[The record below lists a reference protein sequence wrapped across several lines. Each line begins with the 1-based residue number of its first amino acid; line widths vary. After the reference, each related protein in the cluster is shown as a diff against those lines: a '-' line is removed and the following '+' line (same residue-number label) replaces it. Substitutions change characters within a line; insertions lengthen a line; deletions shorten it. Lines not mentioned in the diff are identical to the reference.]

1 MKKDITTKDTIKTI
15 TQDIAKYIL
24 ELEVTDIEFV
34 DKELQRIEKRE
45 ADIVALCKV
54 NGTKAI
60 LHLEI
65 QNDND
70 KTMHHRM
77 LRYYTDIKQRFDTLE
92 IYQFVVY
99 IGKAKLSMKSEISE
113 ERLHFSY
120 NIVDMHTI
128 DCQKFLKMD
137 NPDALVLSILC
148 DFKERSEL
156 DVLSYILK
164 RLEELTKDDTH
175 RHGKYMLILETLSSN
190 RNLQKSL
197 KEAEEMLRDIKL
209 EELPSYQIA
218 MERGKEKWVSQGISE
233 GLSQGISQGIIK
245 TAITM
250 IDKFKLSVEDVAKE
264 LNISLDEL
272 KKHLK

>member
-1 MKKDITTKDTIKTI
+1 MKNEI
-15 TQDIAKYIL
+15 
-24 ELEVTDIEFV
+24 
-34 DKELQRIEKRE
+34 RE
-45 ADIVALCKV
+45 
-54 NGTKAI
+54 
-60 LHLEI
+60 
-65 QNDND
+65 QNLN
-70 KTMHHRM
+70 
-77 LRYYTDIKQRFDTLE
+77 
-92 IYQFVVY
+92 
-99 IGKAKLSMKSEISE
+99 
-113 ERLHFSY
+113 FSY

-128 DCQKFLKMD
+128 DCQKFIDMD
-137 NPDALVLSILC
+137 NPDALVLAILC

-164 RLEELTKDDTH
+164 RLEELTKDDSH

-218 MERGKEKWVSQGISE
+218 MERGKEKWVSE
-233 GLSQGISQGIIK
+233 GIIT

-250 IDKFKLSVEDVAKE
+250 IKEFNLSIEVVAKK
-264 LNISLDEL
+264 LDISLDEL